1 VVNRLAELGNPVIK
15 PRLWI
20 DPDVG
25 ETIQESGLGLTPQGV
40 LGKAVSVATA

>member
-25 ETIQESGLGLTPQGV
+25 EAIQKPTLRLTPQGMQ
-40 LGKAVSVATA
+40 GKALRVATA

>member
-25 ETIQESGLGLTPQGV
+25 ETIQESGLGLTPQGM
-40 LGKAVSVATA
+40 LGKAVRVATA